1 MAIQVTVDPALHEQI
16 LDGMPALDLEPALRA
31 KRQLGKILGVH
42 GPRDP
47 KGQLITD
54 GLVRLADKAAL
65 EYRAARSE
73 LLEFPVAGYVDR
85 YHRAQDHF
93 ESFVQC
99 LHRAMNYLD
108 RLRSLGYQTADG
120 SPLVS
125 RPRDLEAL
133 SPSAIKTVREFRD
146 TLEHLDKDILGGLI
160 GPLDDVG
167 PNLGTHA
174 ASIGRFELCYKD
186 AVRWCEQIHEIAA
199 RLSVVRLT
207 VGPAPDATT
216 GDA

>member
-1 MAIQVTVDPALHEQI
+1 MAMQVSVDPALHEQI
-16 LDGMPALDLEPALRA
+16 LDGMPALDLEPALRG
-31 KRQLGKILGVH
+31 KRKLGKILGVH

-73 LLEFPVAGYVDR
+73 LLEFPIAGYLDR

-108 RLRSLGYQTADG
+108 RLRALGYQTADG
-120 SPLVS
+120 SPLIS

-133 SPSAIKTVREFRD
+133 APSAVKTVRQFRD
-146 TLEHLDKDILGGLI
+146 SLEHLDKDILAGRI
-160 GPLDDVG
+160 QSLDDVG
-167 PNLGTHA
+167 PELGTHI
-174 ASIGRFELCYKD
+174 ASIGGHELCYKD
-186 AVRWCEQIHEIAA
+186 AARWCEQIHEIAA

-207 VGPAPDATT
+207 VGPAPEGTK
-216 GDA
+216 GDT